1 MKETDGLDMI
11 DLSRFDR
18 SKFTNV
24 PHEQRVE
31 KPWGFEIILT
41 PPNLPYTAKIIH
53 LNAGHRLSFQV
64 HDKKIETVTL
74 VSGEAFLLIDGQDG
88 EIEKII
94 MELRKGYT
102 VQIGQRHRV
111 AAVTDS
117 EIFEASTQEIGTTY
131 RLDDDYSR
139 GHETEK
145 IRREERRKKE

>member
-24 PHEQRVE
+24 PHEQIVK

-53 LNAGHRLSFQV
+53 LNGGHRFSLQI

-88 EIEKII
+88 EIKKII

-111 AAVTDS
+111 AAVKDS

-131 RLDDDYSR
+131 RLGDDYSR
-139 GHETEK
+139 GDETQE